1 MVDLEN
7 PKNWP
12 IFFVGLTF
20 GILLVLAIQR
30 LTMEPPE
37 LPNIKRTP
45 ASQIIESYNAGIEDA
60 LKTNPPSW
68 RLEETC
74 LEVWANKQPT
84 Q

>member
-7 PKNWP
+7 PKHWP
-12 IFFVGLTF
+12 IFFVGTTF
-20 GILLVLAIQR
+20 GILLVLAVQR

-37 LPNIKRTP
+37 LPTMQRTP

-60 LKTNPPSW
+60 LKTHPPSW
-68 RLEETC
+68 RLEESC
-74 LEVWANKQPT
+74 LEVWANRQPT